1 MVFPANDAD
10 PMSRNKNV
18 FTSVDRHLYL
28 ASVTYM
34 AGKDKKK
41 FRSHERQKISP
52 RRYSAY
58 CFLFVKHLS
67 SGSPR
72 IGLNHLSFDQ
82 MCYQVALLPPK
93 NILQNKIPNA
103 FRQQQQQCYFLYRIQ
118 A

>member
-1 MVFPANDAD
+1 MKSEEVSILFGFSGNDAD

-52 RRYSAY
+52 RRYRPIVF
-58 CFLFVKHLS
+58 FLLS
-67 SGSPR
+67 IYLVEVPESDS
-72 IGLNHLSFDQ
+72 IIS
-82 MCYQVALLPPK
+82 LLIK
-93 NILQNKIPNA
+93 CVTK
-103 FRQQQQQCYFLYRIQ
+103 
-118 A
+118 

>member
-41 FRSHERQKISP
+41 FLSHERQKISP
-52 RRYSAY
+52 KRYSRPIV
-58 CFLFVKHLS
+58 FLFVKHLS

-82 MCYQVALLPPK
+82 MCYQVASSPKK

-103 FRQQQQQCYFLYRIQ
+103 YRHQQ
-118 A
+118 

>member
-1 MVFPANDAD
+1 
-10 PMSRNKNV
+10 MSRNKNV

-41 FRSHERQKISP
+41 FRSHERQKKVQEKIQ
-52 RRYSAY
+52 AY

-82 MCYQVALLPPK
+82 MCYQVASSPKK

-103 FRQQQQQCYFLYRIQ
+103 YRQQQQQCDFLYRIR